1 MHHVDVVIIG
11 AGISGSILAMHLPEY
26 LSVLVLDKKQ
36 RQDPQSGFKK
46 PCGGLLAPDAQ
57 KTLSFLGLSIPN
69 HVLASPQMFSVK
81 TVDFVSKKTRHYQ
94 RHYVNV
100 DRHRLDL
107 WLMSQIPQRINIVE
121 GCLVTAINSSVE
133 KVQVTYLKDGQ
144 EETVSCSWC
153 IGADGAS
160 SIVRRHC
167 DAPKIRQYLAIQ
179 ERFELKDVKPFL
191 GCFFDQNLTDSYAW
205 INIKDEFLEFGAALP
220 LEDSFKSYEVFKKQ
234 LHNYD
239 IDLNHPLSKE
249 ACLVN
254 SPKRLNEIFLGRDR
268 LILVGE
274 AAGWIS
280 PSSLEGMS
288 YAMDS
293 ALTLSQAF
301 KSDYPLRSYYLLS
314 RSLKLKI
321 FLKQLKS
328 IVLYTPWIRSLV
340 MISGLE
346 AMKIKDYT

>member
-1 MHHVDVVIIG
+1 MHHVDIIIIG
-11 AGISGSILAMHLPEY
+11 AGISGSILSMVIPKSF
-26 LSVLVLDKKQ
+26 SVLVLDKKQ
-36 RQDPQSGFKK
+36 RQDSDTGFKK
-46 PCGGLLAPDAQ
+46 PCGGLVAPDAQ
-57 KTLSFLGLSIPN
+57 RTLSSLGLSIPN

-81 TVDFVSKKTRHYQ
+81 TVDFNSKKTRYYQ

-107 WLMSQIPQRINIVE
+107 WLMSQIPQHINLIE
-121 GCLVTAINSSVE
+121 GCLVVSITPSKENVL
-133 KVQVTYLKDGQ
+133 VTYLKDGI
-144 EETVSCSWC
+144 EEQVSCSWC

-160 SIVRRHC
+160 SMVRRLC
-167 DAPKIRQYLAIQ
+167 SAPKIRQYLAIQ
-179 ERFELKDVKPFL
+179 ERFDLNQTKPFL
-191 GCFFDQNLTDSYAW
+191 GCFFDHHLTQSYAW

-220 LEDSFKSYEVFKKQ
+220 LKDSNKHYEAFKEQ
-234 LHNYD
+234 LKTLK
-239 IDLNHPLSKE
+239 IDLSHPLSKE

-254 SPKRLNEIFLGRDR
+254 SPKRLNEIFLGEGR

-293 ALTLSQAF
+293 ALILSEAL
-301 KSDYPLRSYYLLS
+301 KSDNPLRSYYLLS
-314 RSLKLKI
+314 RALKFKI

-328 IVLYTPWIRSLV
+328 IVLYTPWIRKLV
-340 MISGLE
+340 MMSGME
-346 AMKIKDYT
+346 AMKVKD

>member
-1 MHHVDVVIIG
+1 MRHVDVVIIG
-11 AGISGSILAMHLPEY
+11 AGISGSILALSFPKTF
-26 LSVLVLDKKQ
+26 SVLVLDKKQ

-57 KTLSFLGLSIPN
+57 KTLSALGLSIPN

-107 WLMSQIPQRINIVE
+107 WLMSQVPQHINLEE
-121 GCLVTAINSSVE
+121 GCLVTLIEETKENVHI
-133 KVQVTYLKDGQ
+133 TYLKDEQ
-144 EETVSCSWC
+144 EETVSCAWC

-160 SIVRRHC
+160 SMVRKLC

-179 ERFELKDVKPFL
+179 EKYSLNDMKPFL
-191 GCFFDQNLTDSYAW
+191 GCFFNQNLTDSYAW
-205 INIKDEFLEFGAALP
+205 INIKDDTLEFGAALP
-220 LEDSFKSYEVFKKQ
+220 LQDSLKRYEAFKK
-234 LHNYD
+234 HIKNIS
-239 IDLNHPLSKE
+239 IDLSHPLSKE

-254 SPKRLNEIFLGRDR
+254 SPKRLSEIYLGKGR
-268 LILVGE
+268 LLLVGE

-293 ALTLSQAF
+293 ALNLSEAF
-301 KSDYPLRSYYLLS
+301 KSDNPLRSYYLLS
-314 RSLKLKI
+314 RPLKFKI

-328 IVLYTPWIRSLV
+328 IVLFTPWIRRLV
-340 MISGLE
+340 MMSGME
-346 AMKIKDYT
+346 AVKMKD

>member
-1 MHHVDVVIIG
+1 MRHADVVIIG
-11 AGISGSILAMHLPEY
+11 AGISGSILAMSFPKTF
-26 LSVLVLDKKQ
+26 SVLVLDKKQ
-36 RQDPQSGFKK
+36 RQDPSVGFKK

-57 KTLSFLGLSIPN
+57 KTLSTLGLSIPN

-94 RHYVNV
+94 RHYINV

-107 WLMSQIPQRINIVE
+107 WLMSQIPQHINCVE
-121 GCLVTAINSSVE
+121 GCLVTLIEETKENVNI
-133 KVQVTYLKDGQ
+133 TYLKDGQ
-144 EETVSCSWC
+144 EETVNCDWC

-160 SIVRRHC
+160 SMVRKLC

-179 ERFELKDVKPFL
+179 EKYTLNDMNPFL

-205 INIKDEFLEFGAALP
+205 INIKDDSLEFGAALP
-220 LEDSFKSYEVFKKQ
+220 LQDSLKRYEAFKEHMKSIS
-234 LHNYD
+234 
-239 IDLNHPLSKE
+239 IDLSHPCSKE

-254 SPKRLNEIFLGRDR
+254 SPKRLNEIYLGKGR
-268 LILVGE
+268 LLLVGE

-293 ALTLSQAF
+293 ALLLSEAF
-301 KSDYPLRSYYLLS
+301 KSDNPLRSYYLLS
-314 RSLKLKI
+314 RPLKFKI

-328 IVLYTPWIRSLV
+328 IVLYTPWIRKLV
-340 MISGLE
+340 MMSGME
-346 AMKIKDYT
+346 ALKIKD